1 MANGNGNG
9 DGTELTPEE
18 HEERRKL
25 LLERI
30 ELRKEEWRVVKETAD
45 LDRTEHERKVAAMAL
60 EAENMQERLTERQ
73 RMIRDLERLV
83 LANQDLDEQQLENLK
98 TWKLEVKALKLK
110 TKLHGRAAAETKKH
124 GDALE
129 ELNAEGAEFS
139 HNLLGVNSK
148 LGDFTKKLFETKGG
162 FKAFMKGVVSALN
175 PLKLLAKLL
184 TTIFESSVML
194 HGQLDSARMSFMA
207 ATGAS
212 KAFGDEVFENA
223 KALKGTGIRMAE
235 YEQSFRALYRG
246 AVDFTKQSPA
256 VRRELA
262 EMTAYLRELGV
273 AEGDVAEITN
283 EATRSLGFG
292 FTEVKGVLEEVA
304 GVANSLKMPFDVVM
318 KDFANV
324 SKKLAFYGKNVI
336 GVFAKLEQQAKAT
349 GLSIDQ
355 LLGFVT
361 QFDTFEGAGKA
372 VGKLN
377 AIMGGPY
384 LNSIDMLNAT
394 EEERIEI
401 LQRSMKQAGMNFKQM
416 GKYEQQ
422 MIAQSLGVE
431 VAEARKLFG
440 AETEEDKIQAMEEDE
455 IKRRQNSML
464 TLTERLLNIM
474 EQFASD
480 KFIEWM
486 ESLHSVLKSIQGL
499 VKKFMGF
506 FDKHTK
512 PALAVSAAAL
522 IGGPAAMRGLRSQ
535 LALRTRM
542 GQRATEAARG
552 AGSVRWR
559 NLLRGKSP
567 WSAGKASRDS
577 INAARS
583 ARGASAIARSGTGG
597 SYERLAQMRARNVT
611 PGQKPGII
619 RRVLRIFNPLR
630 WKSMFKGAFKWFT
643 SGKWKQIFQKPE
655 WISKIFQKPE
665 WISKMFP
672 LKRPPWLNWKAL
684 KLKIGNFLGPLRDVF
699 KRGGGGKGLALKS
712 FAGIK
717 GFLKRFA
724 PVAFFLAIFEG
735 LIGWIKDLSVVFESS
750 LTPLQKIGAIFSTL
764 GMRIIEVCR
773 LFVGSFVDFIDM
785 IVGAFDWLS
794 IKISKIP
801 GMGWL
806 RDEGA
811 QANWG
816 RLGKWTGMGTEQVRD
831 EHGMMTEQMAPHLAS
846 LGVGEGALSKFGTR
860 QKAYGKIGGG
870 SGGAFDPGEDLLSP
884 ANMEALAREQGRLKV
899 DDFIYRGKGELGPG
913 TITPINSEDELFGA
927 KAGGSIEAALAKTL
941 TGVLATTLRGK
952 GAEGTAAAGKQP
964 VEIKLYLSENG
975 PLLQKFVV
983 DAMDSD
989 YAKKKWGPLARR

>member
-1 MANGNGNG
+1 MANGNGN
-9 DGTELTPEE
+9 DEDQLTADEQRRADEEKAKIEAATKEWELI
-18 HEERRKL
+18 ER
-25 LLERI
+25 
-30 ELRKEEWRVVKETAD
+30 TAD
-45 LDRTEHERKVAAMAL
+45 LKRTEHERQLAAMEAESERMQTLLGQRHSEIRILEQQKASKAGLTPIQQKHLDQMKLEAKAL
-60 EAENMQERLTERQ
+60 ELQ
-73 RMIRDLERLV
+73 I
-83 LANQDLDEQQLENLK
+83 
-98 TWKLEVKALKLK
+98 
-110 TKLHGRAAAETKKH
+110 KLHARAAGEVKKH

-129 ELNAEGAEFS
+129 ELNAEGAAMSHEF
-139 HNLLGVNSK
+139 LGMNSK
-148 LGDFTKKLFETKGG
+148 LGEFTKKLFDTKGG
-162 FKAFMKGVVSALN
+162 FKAFMKGIVSALN

-194 HGQLDSARMSFMA
+194 HGQLDAARMSFMA

-212 KAFGDEVFENA
+212 KAFGNEVFQNA

-256 VRRELA
+256 VRRELT

-440 AETEEDKIQAMEEDE
+440 AETEADKIQAMEEDE

-474 EQFASD
+474 EEFASD
-480 KFIEWM
+480 TFIRWM
-486 ESLHSVLKSIQGL
+486 ESLHSVLMSIQGV

-512 PALAVSAAAL
+512 KILAASAAAF
-522 IGGPAAMRGLRSQ
+522 ITGPAAWRMMKTQGL
-535 LALRTRM
+535 LRTRM
-542 GQRATEAARG
+542 GQKLVNMRRG
-552 AGSVRWR
+552 LAGFKMR
-559 NLLRGKSP
+559 NILKGKSP
-567 WSAGKASRDS
+567 FTKGRKPASP
-577 INAARS
+577 AAMR
-583 ARGASAIARSGTGG
+583 
-597 SYERLAQMRARNVT
+597 RLARMKLKGIT
-611 PGQKPGII
+611 PGQKPGMVK
-619 RRVLRIFNPLR
+619 RFFRALNP
-630 WKSMFKGAFKWFT
+630 
-643 SGKWKQIFQKPE
+643 
-655 WISKIFQKPE
+655 
-665 WISKMFP
+665 
-672 LKRPPWLNWKAL
+672 LNWKIPRWMKPSTWKAPSWMKPSTWKAPNWMKPSTWKAPKWMRVPKWLKDFKLGNILKQPKWMQNLITFFKGGGLKETGEAVKRWKWLGKVKFVAAKILAVVDLIIGIVQTIMGVFQDSQVIANSGLSWWEKTKMTFVSLIARVIQGFQFVASAVLGFIDIIIGSLTWLLGWIPGAENPSMWGTDEQGRVGGQDWRITRNAL
-684 KLKIGNFLGPLRDVF
+684 GLNFADIEARQQNTTAMFGETGQQLVAL
-699 KRGGGGKGLALKS
+699 GGGG
-712 FAGIK
+712 
-717 GFLKRFA
+717 
-724 PVAFFLAIFEG
+724 
-735 LIGWIKDLSVVFESS
+735 
-750 LTPLQKIGAIFSTL
+750 
-764 GMRIIEVCR
+764 
-773 LFVGSFVDFIDM
+773 
-785 IVGAFDWLS
+785 S
-794 IKISKIP
+794 I
-801 GMGWL
+801 MG
-806 RDEGA
+806 E
-811 QANWG
+811 
-816 RLGKWTGMGTEQVRD
+816 KKE
-831 EHGMMTEQMAPHLAS
+831 E
-846 LGVGEGALSKFGTR
+846 
-860 QKAYGKIGGG
+860 
-870 SGGAFDPGEDLLSP
+870 
-884 ANMEALAREQGRLKV
+884 KV

-913 TITPINSEDELFGA
+913 TITPINTQDELFGA
-927 KAGGSIEAALAKTL
+927 QAGGAIEAALAKTL
-941 TGVLATTLRGK
+941 ISAMNIAFGAK
-952 GAEGTAAAGKQP
+952 GGEGAAPPAKQP
-964 VEIKLYLSENG
+964 VQVNLYLSENG
-975 PLLQKFVV
+975 QLLQKFVV

-989 YAKKKWGPLARR
+989 YAKKKWGPARR